1 MTFTLEEAKL
11 ELADEYERTGQLV
24 IGLWLDRLPEAA
36 AELLAFAFALEGSPR
51 SAELLG
57 GGEWIDE
64 GAVAERALASACSR
78 VEEPSAIAERRLGKE
93 MAAIRAYPPP
103 PQTGKA
109 QPPFKRAAINAWV
122 VDRLRGDQPGT
133 SRISAQK
140 TTYLLERSLGLGLFT
155 EHQRMPFGPYDPTAK
170 YKDAEPIGLKQGWI
184 TFSGYDLL
192 AGPKIGAVYRFAPNY
207 LRSADVAERLVR
219 LLAERS
225 PWELETWA
233 TVEAAAAD
241 LAASGQP
248 VDAPS
253 VRAALA
259 RIPAWEA
266 KLKRRNFS
274 IQAIQDALEHLV
286 RLGLVQA

>member
-11 ELADEYERTGQLV
+11 HLADEYERTGQVVLD
-24 IGLWLDRLPEAA
+24 LWLNRLPEAA
-36 AELLAFAFALEGSPR
+36 ADLLAFAFALEGSPLR
-51 SAELLG
+51 ADWSGE
-57 GGEWIDE
+57 GEWVDE
-64 GAVAERALASACSR
+64 GAVAEDAIASACRR
-78 VEEPSAIAERRLGKE
+78 VEEPDAIAERRLGEE
-93 MAAIRAYPPP
+93 MSAIRAYPPP

-109 QPPFKRAAINAWV
+109 RPPFKRAAINAWV
-122 VDRLRGDQPGT
+122 VDRLRGNQPGT
-133 SRISAQK
+133 SRIAAQK

-170 YKDAEPIGLKQGWI
+170 YKDAEPIGTKQGWI
-184 TFSGYDLL
+184 ISSGHDLL
-192 AGPKIGAVYRFAPNY
+192 AGPNIGAVYRFAPNY

-219 LLAERS
+219 LFAARS

-233 TVEAAAAD
+233 TVEAAASD
-241 LAASGQP
+241 LAAIGEP
-248 VDAPS
+248 VNAQS

-274 IQAIQDALEHLV
+274 LQAIKAALEHLS
-286 RLGLVQA
+286 RLGLVHA